1 MEYAGQSEFDG
12 LPAKAFRAEG
22 VIDVFYG
29 GALAPDGP
37 GCGHFKAHDRFRGD
51 VIYWRL
57 PACKG
62 GRTIVDYQ
70 DSQSVSE

>member
-1 MEYAGQSEFDG
+1 MGNEWQEFDG
-12 LPAKAFRAEG
+12 LPAKVSRTEG

-37 GCGHFKAHDRFRGD
+37 GCGHFKAQDRFRGD

>member
-1 MEYAGQSEFDG
+1 MGNEWQEFDG
-12 LPAKAFRAEG
+12 LPAVAYRREG

-29 GALAPDGP
+29 GALAPNGP
-37 GCGHFKAHDRFRGD
+37 GCGHFKTEDRFGGD

-57 PACKG
+57 PACQG